1 MAAAARACD
10 AAAWDAAWARC
21 EAYIERLDAAR
32 GRSAPGT
39 PTHRRR
45 VALLRQI
52 LADDA
57 EIERIRHPA
66 YARLEAMLR
75 GELPER
81 D

>member
-10 AAAWDAAWARC
+10 AAGWDEAWSRC
-21 EAYIERLDAAR
+21 EAFIERLEGIR
-32 GRSAPGT
+32 GRIPPGT
-39 PTHRRR
+39 PPHRRR

-66 YARLEAMLR
+66 YARLEALLR
-75 GELPER
+75 EDLGEPR
-81 D
+81 